1 MIIKAQTAMTTNK
14 KNIREEAKKYAVFAL
29 MTVICLGCLWLIF
42 APSEAAQEQAAKQE
56 GFNSTIPDPEGA
68 GIVGDKKAAYEQDER
83 RREQEAK
90 MRSLE
95 EFAFA
100 LGEGAESTSEPSAE
114 PASNTATERYDAN
127 IGGNTSRKQVRRED
141 SFEASDAAYRE
152 IGRTLGNFYTSPKE
166 DTEKEELR
174 KRVEELEARK
184 TTKTPATSSATPIEE
199 QIALLEKSYELA
211 AKYAGGKAPER
222 DTSAKPEH
230 EAQAEAMGQ
239 VVTELVTTLPQAET
253 DGRQVTGELQT
264 AFQTPVGEM
273 TATAKNTIRAC
284 VHADQTLVD
293 GQGVRLRLLE
303 RMRVGSTILPRN
315 TLLTGT
321 ASLHGERL
329 AIVIT
334 SVEFAGQII
343 PVKLTVYDSDGQ
355 EGIYI
360 PNSMEIDAAKEV
372 ATNLGQNMGT
382 SVSITNQ
389 SAGGQ
394 LLTEAGKG
402 AIQGVSQY
410 ISRKA
415 RQVKVHLKAGY
426 RVMLYEKER

>member
-1 MIIKAQTAMTTNK
+1 MTTNK
-14 KNIREEAKKYAVFAL
+14 KNLREEAKRYAVFAL

-42 APSEAAQEQAAKQE
+42 APSEAARQQAAGQE
-56 GFNSTIPDPEGA
+56 GFNATIPDPEGA
-68 GIVGDKKAAYEQDER
+68 GIVGDKKAAYEQAER
-83 RREQEAK
+83 RQEQEAK

-95 EFAFA
+95 AFAFA
-100 LGEGAESTSEPSAE
+100 LGEDAGSLPE
-114 PASNTATERYDAN
+114 PAAAVVPDRTGRYAGERSAGTGYAA
-127 IGGNTSRKQVRRED
+127 GASARKQEHRGD
-141 SFEASDAAYRE
+141 AFGASDAACRE
-152 IGRTLGNFYTSPKE
+152 IGRTLGSFY
-166 DTEKEELR
+166 DTPQADPEKEELR
-174 KRVEELEARK
+174 RRVEELEARE
-184 TTKTPATSSATPIEE
+184 TVPAPATSPATPIEE

-211 AKYAGGKAPER
+211 ARYAGGKAPEPEAA
-222 DTSAKPEH
+222 AKPERETH
-230 EAQAEAMGQ
+230 AEAVGQ
-239 VVTELVTTLPQAET
+239 VATELVTTLPQAET
-253 DGRQVTGELQT
+253 DGQQIAGEPRA
-264 AFQTPVGEM
+264 AFHTPVGE
-273 TATAKNTIRAC
+273 TAAAAKNTIRAC

-303 RMRVGSTILPRN
+303 RMRVGSTVLPRN

-321 ASLHGERL
+321 ATLRGERL
-329 AIVIT
+329 AIAVT

-355 EGIYI
+355 EGIHI

-372 ATNLGQNMGT
+372 AANLGQNMGT

-394 LLTEAGKG
+394 LLAEAGKG
-402 AIQGVSQY
+402 VIQGVSQY
-410 ISRKA
+410 AARKA

>member
-1 MIIKAQTAMTTNK
+1 
-14 KNIREEAKKYAVFAL
+14 
-29 MTVICLGCLWLIF
+29 
-42 APSEAAQEQAAKQE
+42 
-56 GFNSTIPDPEGA
+56 
-68 GIVGDKKAAYEQDER
+68 
-83 RREQEAK
+83 
-90 MRSLE
+90 
-95 EFAFA
+95 
-100 LGEGAESTSEPSAE
+100 
-114 PASNTATERYDAN
+114 
-127 IGGNTSRKQVRRED
+127 
-141 SFEASDAAYRE
+141 
-152 IGRTLGNFYTSPKE
+152 
-166 DTEKEELR
+166 
-174 KRVEELEARK
+174 
-184 TTKTPATSSATPIEE
+184 
-199 QIALLEKSYELA
+199 
-211 AKYAGGKAPER
+211 
-222 DTSAKPEH
+222 
-230 EAQAEAMGQ
+230 
-239 VVTELVTTLPQAET
+239 
-253 DGRQVTGELQT
+253 
-264 AFQTPVGEM
+264 M

-394 LLTEAGKG
+394 LLTETGKG

>member
-1 MIIKAQTAMTTNK
+1 MTTNK
-14 KNIREEAKKYAVFAL
+14 KNLREEAKKYAVFAL

-42 APSEAAQEQAAKQE
+42 APSEADQEQAAKQE

-100 LGEGAESTSEPSAE
+100 LGEGAGNTSEPSAE
-114 PASNTATERYDAN
+114 SASNTAAEGYDAN
-127 IGGNTSRKQVRRED
+127 IGGTTSRKQVRRED

-152 IGRTLGNFYTSPKE
+152 IGRTLGNFYASPKE
-166 DTEKEELR
+166 DAEKEELR

-184 TTKTPATSSATPIEE
+184 TTEPPATSIEE

-211 AKYAGGKAPER
+211 AKYAGGKVPER
-222 DTSAKPEH
+222 DTSPKPER
-230 EAQAEAMGQ
+230 ETQAEAMEQ

-253 DGRQVTGELQT
+253 DGRQVAGELQA

-273 TATAKNTIRAC
+273 TAAAKNTIRAC

-303 RMRVGSTILPRN
+303 RMRVGSTVLPRN
-315 TLLTGT
+315 TMLTGM

-329 AIVIT
+329 AIAIT
-334 SVEFAGQII
+334 SVEFTGQII

-372 ATNLGQNMGT
+372 AANLGQNMGT

-415 RQVKVHLKAGY
+415 RQIKVHLKAGY